1 MRSAPSRTVVEVDEL
16 VRRADRAGVDDDAR
30 ELLAAHNAS
39 DAGALVTEEDRMA
52 ADLKVRESMTAM
64 RTRVERLLNHPTPD
78 TF

>member
-64 RTRVERLLNHPTPD
+64 RTRNSSNTQHQLSI
-78 TF
+78 